1 MASTASWDRRDLRE
15 RLGRGRISRSGKT
28 VEGVSGDE
36 RYEASDCEKVRA
48 EDTPCLRENC

>member
-36 RYEASDCEKVRA
+36 RYEAS
-48 EDTPCLRENC
+48 NC